1 MSTLSILIAK
11 AFAYV
16 PYSKFR
22 VGAAL
27 LTEDGEIIK
36 GANIENASYGEYG
49 LSIFSLA
56 LATHRTYVGGTICAE
71 RTAFVKAVVC
81 LIL

>member
-1 MSTLSILIAK
+1 MSILIAK
-11 AFAYV
+11 TFAYV

-36 GANIENASYGEYG
+36 GANIENASYGTV
-49 LSIFSLA
+49 F
-56 LATHRTYVGGTICAE
+56 
-71 RTAFVKAVVC
+71 
-81 LIL
+81 